1 MPLALFPVADRLHRF
16 GNESKEKQEAKK
28 VNKSIFHKCFALIST
43 KLVDHEDTTLPVS
56 FAVQT
61 IGVNSLLPIGLREHY
76 QSFMLPK
83 DHPVFDAINVGLMQE
98 IQKYSWEELQRKYN
112 VKGN

>member
-1 MPLALFPVADRLHRF
+1 
-16 GNESKEKQEAKK
+16 
-28 VNKSIFHKCFALIST
+28 
-43 KLVDHEDTTLPVS
+43 
-56 FAVQT
+56 
-61 IGVNSLLPIGLREHY
+61 
-76 QSFMLPK
+76 MLPK